1 MAQLLQYGSEML
13 RINPS
18 NNSIEYSRDGRN
30 DLDKPSLFED
40 KQIVATIGDMLIA
53 NYDFRKA
60 MENFK

>member
-1 MAQLLQYGSEML
+1 ML